1 MPNGDGY
8 KRSTWNGIE
17 ESSRDGESRSL
28 GQTDSHELGRTAG
41 GGIDQNR
48 ASNAKPVATSST
60 SNLYSSPAL
69 NDPLLGMRRR
79 SSIVNSVN
87 ADNPLFSVPAS
98 RQKTSLVV
106 PTSTASGS
114 SLQAQIP
121 LNYDPRSPVPRYTK
135 PVPTTT
141 VPIPFQSTFLSTFDE
156 SETASGT
163 TSESETPSI
172 SSSPTVLDK
181 DGLMSMSAQ
190 DLRRPSFQN
199 TAASNSSKRKT
210 TSLEPPSLFRA
221 TFSWLFSRRMTRIL
235 RMWFFALL
243 ALFLMI
249 RSLDLVLPRLRELFE
264 PPPPPVKDRLK
275 EQMRQVAESVPR
287 PSPRVERENFQ
298 RGSAGQVA
306 FELAKEK
313 ELPSVNLEQVVQ
325 FRKQYLWRAPE
336 EDALVHFANPIK
348 GQPHQSTIIFVH
360 VSSPALLSS
369 RERYDSC
376 SRE

>member
-17 ESSRDGESRSL
+17 ESSRDGDSRSL

-199 TAASNSSKRKT
+199 TSDSNSSNR
-210 TSLEPPSLFRA
+210 
-221 TFSWLFSRRMTRIL
+221 
-235 RMWFFALL
+235 
-243 ALFLMI
+243 
-249 RSLDLVLPRLRELFE
+249 
-264 PPPPPVKDRLK
+264 
-275 EQMRQVAESVPR
+275 
-287 PSPRVERENFQ
+287 
-298 RGSAGQVA
+298 
-306 FELAKEK
+306 
-313 ELPSVNLEQVVQ
+313 
-325 FRKQYLWRAPE
+325 
-336 EDALVHFANPIK
+336 
-348 GQPHQSTIIFVH
+348 
-360 VSSPALLSS
+360 
-369 RERYDSC
+369 
-376 SRE
+376 